1 MTRPTGEQTVDYRS
15 DTGAEPRRS
24 ALAPSGLPYAAALLG
39 GAASTVLTY
48 RFVGAGAR
56 ELNPVMRALIDVVG
70 LDGMIVVKMAL
81 LVSAY
86 WAYAWLRSRAPST
99 VLTAAAWAAALIHLG
114 DGLHDARVAL
124 RAQVVTNVAVTPTD
138 VVLFGVLVTAGVVL
152 WPRWRA
158 PRFLSEVLD
167 A

>member
-1 MTRPTGEQTVDYRS
+1 MTSPTGERTVDYRPAAGS
-15 DTGAEPRRS
+15 TVRRY

-39 GAASTVLTY
+39 GTASTVLTY

-86 WAYAWLRSRAPST
+86 WAYAWLRQHVPPR
-99 VLTAAAWAAALIHLG
+99 VITAAAWAAALIHLT
-114 DGLHDARVAL
+114 DGVHDARVAL

-158 PRFLSEVLD
+158 PRFLSDLLD
-167 A
+167 G